1 MVSLKVIFERYKIFC
16 LLVSLFILGGTV
28 QSFAALSLDDNLV
41 LGYDTEAACL
51 KNCSSGTCLLRVA
64 TGKYTCRLLID
75 PIDPIETCTSGQVQY
90 KPSGTCETTSRT
102 CCTNGTWSG
111 WGKECVTSYTCN
123 SSTKPATSQSC
134 TLSGGSSGT
143 QTRTVTCDTSTG
155 TWKKGSWGTCQCNKT
170 CSGGQVFDSGTCQ
183 CCNYGCYLF
192 KTGSSGNYYPC
203 NCVANSYGL
212 QTTCCT
218 MMNGEEFQLPVAY
231 SSCSAFASAMNLN
244 LNNAVSNHAC
254 SISNMW

>member
-1 MVSLKVIFERYKIFC
+1 MVSLKIIFKRLKCF
-16 LLVSLFILGGTV
+16 LLFSLLI
-28 QSFAALSLDDNLV
+28 SAALPALAIN
-41 LGYDTEAACL
+41 DT
-51 KNCSSGTCLLRVA
+51 
-64 TGKYTCRLLID
+64 LID
-75 PIDPIETCTSGQVQY
+75 KFICIDGYKECCVNGLQTCVEKSEICLITLCDTGTIKPIETCTEGQVQY

-111 WGKECVTSYTCN
+111 WGKECATSYTCS